1 MCKKKCE
8 MYRKNYN
15 VLISL
20 ELLPHLISITFTLA
34 GKKISNSDQIQ
45 QIMQIFFFDK
55 DSTMQDNK
63 QQKVENIWL
72 FVLEKREIETFD
84 FTIKLLFCL

>member
-1 MCKKKCE
+1 
-8 MYRKNYN
+8 
-15 VLISL
+15 
-20 ELLPHLISITFTLA
+20 
-34 GKKISNSDQIQ
+34 
-45 QIMQIFFFDK
+45 MQFLFDK

>member
-1 MCKKKCE
+1 M
-8 MYRKNYN
+8 
-15 VLISL
+15 LISL
-20 ELLPHLISITFTLA
+20 ELLPHPIQLSNKYITFTHA

>member
-1 MCKKKCE
+1 

-20 ELLPHLISITFTLA
+20 ELLPDPIQSSNINFYTIQ
-34 GKKISNSDQIQ
+34 GKKYFQIQ
-45 QIMQIFFFDK
+45 IKYKKECNFFFDK
-55 DSTMQDNK
+55 DSIMQDNK

>member
-1 MCKKKCE
+1 

-20 ELLPHLISITFTLA
+20 ELLPHLIRITFTLA

-45 QIMQIFFFDK
+45 QIMQIFLFDK

>member
-1 MCKKKCE
+1 
-8 MYRKNYN
+8 MYRKNNN

-20 ELLPHLISITFTLA
+20 ELLPHLINITFTLA

>member
-8 MYRKNYN
+8 IYRKNYN

-45 QIMQIFFFDK
+45 QIMQIFFSIK
-55 DSTMQDNK
+55 TLQCRTTSNK
-63 QQKVENIWL
+63 K
-72 FVLEKREIETFD
+72 
-84 FTIKLLFCL
+84 

>member
-8 MYRKNYN
+8 IYRKNYN

-45 QIMQIFFFDK
+45 QIMQIFFF
-55 DSTMQDNK
+55 
-63 QQKVENIWL
+63 
-72 FVLEKREIETFD
+72 R
-84 FTIKLLFCL
+84 